1 MGERRSQPDPG
12 PATDERPPW
21 WLVTSWRQWAFWV
34 VSPVLLSFGLI
45 ARVREGRGSWVDI
58 LFALWLAGSFAY
70 GVMLL
75 ALTLLA
81 YRRDPSLRTRE
92 WPTPPPTPGL
102 SRRAK
107 RITATLAILA
117 LGLVLAIFAG
127 WAPALFV
134 TVVLGGIAIA
144 FDRLDL
150 FSAPAPPLGA
160 TEPRPPDVRDADT
173 PDR

>member
-21 WLVTSWRQWAFWV
+21 WLITSWRDGSFWIGWPILAGFGF
-34 VSPVLLSFGLI
+34 VSRIL
-45 ARVREGRGSWVDI
+45 EGRQSWIDY
-58 LFALWLAGSFAY
+58 LFAVSFAVAFAY
-70 GVMLL
+70 GVVRLI
-75 ALTLLA
+75 ATLVA
-81 YRRDPSLRTRE
+81 FRRDPSLRTRE
-92 WPTPPPTPGL
+92 WPTPPPARGL

-134 TVVLGGIAIA
+134 TLVLGGIAIA

-160 TEPRPPDVRDADT
+160 TEPHPPDVRDADT